1 VSWKQNV
8 LPKAVRHRGGLSSLG
23 VAKNDHPAFEAA
35 YTDSQTLHPTLR
47 RLDMYPYSNAILFQ
61 KPGNTSGF
69 TKARFDGLRDE
80 ILPPQNDGAAMRAL
94 RRFGGWVFR

>member
-1 VSWKQNV
+1 
-8 LPKAVRHRGGLSSLG
+8 
-23 VAKNDHPAFEAA
+23 
-35 YTDSQTLHPTLR
+35 
-47 RLDMYPYSNAILFQ
+47 MYPYSNAILFQ